1 MKFLDMNRIWS
12 YSLAS
17 ILGFMEPISTLI
29 LWLLIFIGVDL
40 ITGVWASIKEG
51 KIITSHGLQR
61 TVIKF
66 LMYSVSVILLQGIDA
81 YMLTFIDCYLAKVGC
96 TLICGIELYSVFEN
110 CYRITE
116 NEVFRV
122 LTQFAV
128 KKIKEK
134 TGVKINGRKRTKKTN
149 DK

>member
-1 MKFLDMNRIWS
+1 MNRIWS

-17 ILGFMEPISTLI
+17 IFGFMEPINTLI

-40 ITGVWASIKEG
+40 ITGVWASIKER

-66 LMYSVSVILLQGIDA
+66 LMYSVSVILLQGIDT
-81 YMLTFIDCYLAKVGC
+81 YMLTFVDCYLAKIGC

-134 TGVKINGRKRTKKTN
+134 TGVKINGKRHRR
-149 DK
+149 